1 MQRFLQSLPY
11 LLFLSL
17 ILIFSN
23 INAQDRLYNTMAVLV
38 FEGNGIGQSESDA
51 ITDQFTIELKN
62 TQSVLAIVSKEIVK
76 EILDERQLSDKIC
89 TNESCAMEIGE
100 ILGVDHVVI
109 GSVTKSENWFSMEV
123 EIISVETGVVDSR
136 KSFYM
141 GDPNGLIVE
150 IGLLAWNLMNK
161 VSPHSL
167 LEEKAKK
174 EREAQ
179 LLAEQRAAEAAREA
193 RRRLRKAKLGAML
206 RSTVLPGWG
215 QFNSGRKG
223 WGWFWLGSELAIG
236 GAAYMTY
243 TEYDKA
249 YNEFEEI
256 YPNYNAAT
264 DHEEIAALKAQAIK
278 VLDEEMKS
286 NEQLL
291 MLAYAGGAFWVANMV
306 HAYVSGQILEQSSA
320 EKSGFVLVYDPQ
332 LKSPQ
337 LRFYIALD

>member
-1 MQRFLQSLPY
+1 
-11 LLFLSL
+11 
-17 ILIFSN
+17 
-23 INAQDRLYNTMAVLV
+23 
-38 FEGNGIGQSESDA
+38 
-51 ITDQFTIELKN
+51 
-62 TQSVLAIVSKEIVK
+62 
-76 EILDERQLSDKIC
+76 
-89 TNESCAMEIGE
+89 MEIGE

-179 LLAEQRAAEAAREA
+179 LLAEQRAAEVAREA

-291 MLAYAGGAFWVANMV
+291 MVAYAGGAF
-306 HAYVSGQILEQSSA
+306 
-320 EKSGFVLVYDPQ
+320 
-332 LKSPQ
+332 
-337 LRFYIALD
+337 